1 MRARAEAAG
10 GAFGFTPLT
19 PSDGLFSPIASPPSK
34 AAYASPSTGPL
45 KGALAFVT
53 SAPRPVTTH
62 QLLGSLR
69 MVDRLSPPRNVR
81 HRLRPALRARRAP
94 HEPLTPPLPATDNP
108 SPRH

>member
-19 PSDGLFSPIASPPSK
+19 PSDGLFSPLASPIASPSSK
-34 AAYASPSTGPL
+34 HAYASPSTGPPQ
-45 KGALAFVT
+45 GAPAFVT

-62 QLLGSLR
+62 HQLGSLR

-81 HRLRPALRARRAP
+81 RRAAYA
-94 HEPLTPPLPATDNP
+94 PPCARAA
-108 SPRH
+108 PRTSR